1 MSCWTV
7 LGLSADADVRTI
19 KRQYAVLLKQTRPDD
34 DPEGFQ
40 RLRDA
45 YEQALAYKEW
55 QQYHEQNQDEEQEQ
69 AQDQRI
75 EESWDLSGLTVVEV
89 DALQLATRSLDGLS
103 VEELNHRHAV
113 TLEQGCAHFFEDTV
127 LHHCIE
133 HPETSQ
139 ALVDWAIPTFFW
151 FSAWQRLELDEISI
165 DLLLDQQRARI
176 AQPMRDALERED
188 VDGFLQAYARCA
200 DFNWLA
206 IEQHRQWFNR
216 ALSHLLLDAPFWSPE
231 IFERVRTGQGWHG
244 CTGNPCPDG
253 EWQRL
258 LARQNAPFF
267 VARQQQLALEPPAT
281 PEHRAARL
289 LLGTGSFS
297 ARRALAR
304 RLREDDW
311 AQCRKLSSE
320 LYANHP
326 KVCAQM
332 PGGTAFFWRDWE
344 LSFNDWP
351 TYVGVVLA
359 CLIGA
364 FTHYIP
370 LGVRLSGLINIVMIS
385 TVVFGVIVAG
395 LNWLVHNVA
404 HRVWRLDD
412 RLSASLCPGP
422 LKDSPPFGVLR
433 DLVPGALMVA
443 GLGWFFGPIAGGV
456 YAATLATFGLVRRWQ
471 SRPRVSWE
479 ESRPAV
485 KVGVTILAILVLA
498 LVLGV
503 FKVVASQG
511 TVNRNQGLQPW
522 TERLCSRLPATT
534 AECSAPA
541 TVEQWYGK
549 EARP

>member
-34 DPEGFQ
+34 HPEGFQ

-45 YEQALAYKEW
+45 YEQALAYKTW
-55 QQYHEQNQDEEQEQ
+55 QRYEEQDEEQNQDIQ
-69 AQDQRI
+69 
-75 EESWDLSGLTVVEV
+75 ESWDLSGLTVVEV
-89 DALQLATRSLDGLS
+89 DALKLAIRPLDGLGI
-103 VEELNHRHAV
+103 EELNRRLAI
-113 TLEQGCAHFFEDTV
+113 TREEGCAHIFEDTV

-139 ALVDWAIPTFFW
+139 TLVDWAIPTFFW
-151 FSAWQRLELDEISI
+151 FSAWQRLDLDHISI
-165 DLLLDQQRARI
+165 DLLLDRQRARMVH
-176 AQPMRDALERED
+176 PMRDALERQD
-188 VDGFLQAYARCA
+188 VEGFLQAYERCGEH
-200 DFNWLA
+200 NWLA
-206 IEQHRQWFNR
+206 IALQQEWFNR
-216 ALSHLLLDAPFWSPE
+216 MLSHLLLDAPVWYPD
-231 IFERVRTGQGWHG
+231 IFERVRTGQGWNG

-267 VARQQQLALEPPAT
+267 LARQQQLALEPPAT
-281 PEHRAARL
+281 SEHRAARL

-304 RLREDDW
+304 RLREEDW

-326 KVCAQM
+326 KVCAHM

-412 RLSASLCPGP
+412 RLSASLCPGS

-443 GLGWFFGPIAGGV
+443 GLGWFFGPIAGVV
-456 YAATLATFGLVRRWQ
+456 YVATLATFGLVRRWQ

-479 ESRPAV
+479 ESGPAL
-485 KVGVTILAILVLA
+485 KVGVTILGIVVLA
-498 LVLGV
+498 VVLGV

-534 AECSAPA
+534 SECSAPA
-541 TVEQWYGK
+541 TDEQWYGK

>member
-7 LGLSADADVRTI
+7 LGLSADAEVRTI

-55 QQYHEQNQDEEQEQ
+55 QQYHEQNQDEEQ
-69 AQDQRI
+69 DQGI

-103 VEELNHRHAV
+103 VEELKRRHTVA
-113 TLEQGCAHFFEDTV
+113 LEQGCAHIFEDTL

-133 HPETSQ
+133 HPESSDS
-139 ALVDWAIPTFFW
+139 LVDWAVPTFFW
-151 FSAWQRLELDEISI
+151 FSAWQRLELDEESI
-165 DLLLDQQRARI
+165 ELLLARQRTRI
-176 AQPMRDALERED
+176 TQPMRDALEQED

-200 DFNWLA
+200 HFTWLT
-206 IEQHRQWFNR
+206 IEQHQKWFDH
-216 ALSHLLLDAPFWSPE
+216 ALSHLLLDAPVWYPE
-231 IFERVRTGQGWHG
+231 IFERVRAGQGWHAS
-244 CTGNPCPDG
+244 TANPCPDD

-258 LARQNAPFF
+258 LARKNAPFF
-267 VARQQQLALEPPAT
+267 LARQQQLALEPPAT

-297 ARRALAR
+297 ERRALAR
-304 RLREDDW
+304 RLRTEDW
-311 AQCRKLSSE
+311 AQCRQLSSA

-326 KVCAQM
+326 DVCAQF

-344 LSFNDWP
+344 LTFNEWP
-351 TYVGVVLA
+351 TYVAVVLA
-359 CLIGA
+359 CLIGSFA
-364 FTHYIP
+364 HYIP
-370 LGVRLSGLINIVMIS
+370 LGLRITGLVNVFMFT
-385 TVVFGVIVAG
+385 TVAFGVVVAG
-395 LNWLVHNVA
+395 LNWLVHGVA
-404 HRVWRLDD
+404 HRLWWLDD
-412 RLSASLCPGP
+412 SLSARLCFGYF
-422 LKDSPPFGVLR
+422 KDSPPFGVLR
-433 DLVPGALMVA
+433 DLVPCALVVA
-443 GLGWFFGPIAGGV
+443 GLSWFLSPIAGAV
-456 YAATLATFGLVRRWQ
+456 YATTLVIFGLVRRRQ
-471 SRPRVSWE
+471 VKPHTPWE
-479 ESRPAV
+479 ETGALRKFGLSMLGI
-485 KVGVTILAILVLA
+485 GVLTI
-498 LVLGV
+498 VLGV
-503 FKVVASQG
+503 FNHIASQG

-534 AECSAPA
+534 TECSAPA

>member
-45 YEQALAYKEW
+45 YEQALAYKAW
-55 QQYHEQNQDEEQEQ
+55 QRYEEQDEEQNQDIQ
-69 AQDQRI
+69 
-75 EESWDLSGLTVVEV
+75 ESWDLSGLTVVEV
-89 DALQLATRSLDGLS
+89 DALKLAIRPLDGLGI
-103 VEELNHRHAV
+103 EELNRRLAI
-113 TLEQGCAHFFEDTV
+113 TREEGCAHIFEDTV

-139 ALVDWAIPTFFW
+139 TLVDWAIPTFFW
-151 FSAWQRLELDEISI
+151 FSAWQRLELDHISI
-165 DLLLDQQRARI
+165 DLLLDRQRARI
-176 AQPMRDALERED
+176 VQPMHDALERED
-188 VDGFLQAYARCA
+188 VEGFLQAYERCGEH
-200 DFNWLA
+200 NWLA
-206 IEQHRQWFNR
+206 IALQQEWFNR
-216 ALSHLLLDAPFWSPE
+216 MLSHLLLDAPVWSPE
-231 IFERVRTGQGWHG
+231 IFERVRNNQGWHG

-258 LARQNAPFF
+258 LARQNAPLFL
-267 VARQQQLALEPPAT
+267 AHQQQLATEPAVT

-304 RLREDDW
+304 RLREEDW

-332 PGGTAFFWRDWE
+332 PGGTAFFWQSWE

-359 CLIGA
+359 CLIGS
-364 FTHYIP
+364 FTHFIP
-370 LGVRLSGLINIVMIS
+370 QGLRVSGLINVVMIS
-385 TVVFGVIVAG
+385 TVVFGVIAAG
-395 LNWLVHNVA
+395 LNWLKHNLA
-404 HRVWRLDD
+404 HRAWRLDD
-412 RLSASLCPGP
+412 WLSAHLSPGFM
-422 LKDSPPFGVLR
+422 KDSPPFGVLR
-433 DLVPGALMVA
+433 DLVPCAVMVG
-443 GLGWFFGPIAGGV
+443 GLSWFLGPIAGGV
-456 YAATLATFGLVRRWQ
+456 YVATLAICGLVRRRQ
-471 SRPRVSWE
+471 VKPHVSWE
-479 ESRPAV
+479 QTSPV
-485 KVGVTILAILVLA
+485 LKFFQTILGILVLA
-498 LVLGV
+498 VLLCV
-503 FKVVASQG
+503 FTVIASQG

-534 AECSAPA
+534 PECTAPA

>member
-69 AQDQRI
+69 EI

-103 VEELNHRHAV
+103 VEELKRRHTVA
-113 TLEQGCAHFFEDTV
+113 LEQGCAHIFEDTL

-133 HPETSQ
+133 HPESSDT
-139 ALVDWAIPTFFW
+139 LVDWAVPTFFW
-151 FSAWQRLELDEISI
+151 FSAWQRLELDEESI
-165 DLLLDQQRARI
+165 ELLLARQRTRI
-176 AQPMRDALERED
+176 TQPMRDALEQED
-188 VDGFLQAYARCA
+188 VEGFLQAYARCA
-200 DFNWLA
+200 QFKWLT
-206 IEQHRQWFNR
+206 IERHQKWFDHT
-216 ALSHLLLDAPFWSPE
+216 LSHLLLDAPVWYPE
-231 IFERVRTGQGWHG
+231 VFERVRANQGWHG
-244 CTGNPCPDG
+244 STGNPCPDG

-258 LARQNAPFF
+258 LARKNAPLYL
-267 VARQQQLALEPPAT
+267 ARQQQLALEPPAT

-289 LLGTGSFS
+289 LLGIGSFS

-304 RLREDDW
+304 RLSEEDW

-326 KVCAQM
+326 NVCAQM
-332 PGGTAFFWRDWE
+332 PGGTAFFWQSWE

-370 LGVRLSGLINIVMIS
+370 LGVRFSGLINIVMLT
-385 TVVFGVIVAG
+385 TVAFGVVVAG
-395 LNWLVHNVA
+395 LNWLVHDFA
-404 HRVWRLDD
+404 HRAWWLDD
-412 RLSASLCPGP
+412 WLSASLCPAF

-433 DLVPGALMVA
+433 DLVPCALMVA
-443 GLGWFFGPIAGGV
+443 GLSWFLGPIAGAV
-456 YAATLATFGLVRRWQ
+456 YAGTLAIFGLIRRRQ
-471 SRPRVSWE
+471 VKPHTSWE
-479 ESRPAV
+479 NTRTPV
-485 KVGVTILAILVLA
+485 KVCMSILGIVALAI
-498 LVLGV
+498 VLGV
-503 FKVVASQG
+503 FNQIASQG

-522 TERLCSRLPATT
+522 AERLCSRLPITT
-534 AECSAPA
+534 TECSAPA
-541 TVEQWYGK
+541 TVEQWYSK
-549 EARP
+549 EERP

>member
-69 AQDQRI
+69 GI
-75 EESWDLSGLTVVEV
+75 EESWDLTGLTVVEV

-139 ALVDWAIPTFFW
+139 TLVDWAIPTFFW

-206 IEQHRQWFNR
+206 IQQHQEWFNR
-216 ALSHLLLDAPFWSPE
+216 ALSHLLLDAPVWFPE

-258 LARQNAPFF
+258 LARQNAPLFL
-267 VARQQQLALEPPAT
+267 AHQQQLAPGTAGHPRTPRRPPAAGHRLVQRPPRTGPT
-281 PEHRAARL
+281 PERRRLGAVSQVEFRAVRQSPQGL
-289 LLGTGSFS
+289 RTD
-297 ARRALAR
+297 ARR
-304 RLREDDW
+304 
-311 AQCRKLSSE
+311 
-320 LYANHP
+320 H
-326 KVCAQM
+326 
-332 PGGTAFFWRDWE
+332 
-344 LSFNDWP
+344 
-351 TYVGVVLA
+351 
-359 CLIGA
+359 
-364 FTHYIP
+364 
-370 LGVRLSGLINIVMIS
+370 
-385 TVVFGVIVAG
+385 
-395 LNWLVHNVA
+395 
-404 HRVWRLDD
+404 
-412 RLSASLCPGP
+412 
-422 LKDSPPFGVLR
+422 
-433 DLVPGALMVA
+433 
-443 GLGWFFGPIAGGV
+443 
-456 YAATLATFGLVRRWQ
+456 
-471 SRPRVSWE
+471 
-479 ESRPAV
+479 
-485 KVGVTILAILVLA
+485 
-498 LVLGV
+498 GV
-503 FKVVASQG
+503 FLA
-511 TVNRNQGLQPW
+511 
-522 TERLCSRLPATT
+522 
-534 AECSAPA
+534 
-541 TVEQWYGK
+541 
-549 EARP
+549 

>member
-55 QQYHEQNQDEEQEQ
+55 QQYHEQNPDEEQEQ
-69 AQDQRI
+69 TQDQGI

-139 ALVDWAIPTFFW
+139 TLVDWAIPTFFW

-485 KVGVTILAILVLA
+485 KVGVTILGILVLA

>member
-89 DALQLATRSLDGLS
+89 DALQLATRSLHGLS
-103 VEELNHRHAV
+103 VEELNHRHTVAR
-113 TLEQGCAHFFEDTV
+113 EQGCAHIFEDTV

-133 HPETSQ
+133 HPDCSDS
-139 ALVDWAIPTFFW
+139 LVDWAVQAFQW
-151 FSAWQRLELDEISI
+151 FSAWQRLELDEESI
-165 DLLLDQQRARI
+165 ELVLTWQRDRI
-176 AQPMRDALERED
+176 AQPMRDALKRED

-200 DFNWLA
+200 DFHWLTT
-206 IEQHRQWFNR
+206 EQHQKWFNH
-216 ALSHLLLDAPFWSPE
+216 ALSHLLLDSSFWSGE
-231 IFERVRTGQGWHG
+231 IFERVRAGQGWHG

-258 LARQNAPFF
+258 LARQNAPLFL
-267 VARQQQLALEPPAT
+267 AHQQQLATEPAAT

-332 PGGTAFFWRDWE
+332 PGGTAFFWQSWE

-370 LGVRLSGLINIVMIS
+370 LGVRLSGLINIVLIS

-412 RLSASLCPGP
+412 RLSAVLCPRIPQRLAAVRRVARPGARRVDGGRAQLVFRPDCRRGVCLDPGDLRTGAP
-422 LKDSPPFGVLR
+422 LAVQATGVLGREPTCRESRR
-433 DLVPGALMVA
+433 DDPRN
-443 GLGWFFGPIAGGV
+443 LGFSHRARRIQSGRQPRHGQSQSGP
-456 YAATLATFGLVRRWQ
+456 ATLDRTFVQPLAGHHRRMQ
-471 SRPRVSWE
+471 RTSHR
-479 ESRPAV
+479 
-485 KVGVTILAILVLA
+485 
-498 LVLGV
+498 
-503 FKVVASQG
+503 
-511 TVNRNQGLQPW
+511 
-522 TERLCSRLPATT
+522 
-534 AECSAPA
+534 
-541 TVEQWYGK
+541 
-549 EARP
+549 

>member
-45 YEQALAYKEW
+45 YEQALAYKAW
-55 QQYHEQNQDEEQEQ
+55 QRYEEQDEEQNQDIQ
-69 AQDQRI
+69 
-75 EESWDLSGLTVVEV
+75 ESWDLSGLTVVEV
-89 DALQLATRSLDGLS
+89 DALKLAIRPLDGLGI
-103 VEELNHRHAV
+103 EELNRRLAI
-113 TLEQGCAHFFEDTV
+113 TREEGCAHIFEDTV

-139 ALVDWAIPTFFW
+139 TLVDWAIPTFFW
-151 FSAWQRLELDEISI
+151 FSAWQRLELDHISI
-165 DLLLDQQRARI
+165 DLLLDRQRARI
-176 AQPMRDALERED
+176 VQPMHDALERED
-188 VDGFLQAYARCA
+188 VEGFLQAYERCGEH
-200 DFNWLA
+200 NWLA
-206 IEQHRQWFNR
+206 IALQQEWFNR
-216 ALSHLLLDAPFWSPE
+216 MLSHLLLDAPVWSPE
-231 IFERVRTGQGWHG
+231 IFERVRNNQGWHG

-258 LARQNAPFF
+258 LARQNAPLFL
-267 VARQQQLALEPPAT
+267 AHQQQLATEPAVT

-304 RLREDDW
+304 RLREEDW

-332 PGGTAFFWRDWE
+332 PGGTAFFWQSWE

-370 LGVRLSGLINIVMIS
+370 LGLRLSGLINIVMIS

-412 RLSASLCPGP
+412 RLSAVLCPGS

-443 GLGWFFGPIAGGV
+443 GLSWFFGPIAGGV
-456 YAATLATFGLVRRWQ
+456 YALTLATFGLVRRWQ
-471 SRPRVSWE
+471 SRPRGSWE
-479 ESRPAV
+479 ENQPAV
-485 KVGVTILAILVLA
+485 KVGVTILGILVLA
-498 LVLGV
+498 IVLGV

>member
-69 AQDQRI
+69 TQDQRI

-103 VEELNHRHAV
+103 VEELERRHIVA
-113 TLEQGCAHFFEDTV
+113 LEQGCAHIFEDTL

-133 HPETSQ
+133 HPESSDT
-139 ALVDWAIPTFFW
+139 LVDWAVPTFFW
-151 FSAWQRLELDEISI
+151 FSAWQRLELDEESI
-165 DLLLDQQRARI
+165 ELLLARQRTRI
-176 AQPMRDALERED
+176 TQPMRDALERED

-200 DFNWLA
+200 DFHWLTT
-206 IEQHRQWFNR
+206 EQHQKWFNH
-216 ALSHLLLDAPFWSPE
+216 ALSHLLLDAPLWSPE
-231 IFERVRTGQGWHG
+231 VFERVRTGQGWHG

-258 LARQNAPFF
+258 LARQNAPLFLTH
-267 VARQQQLALEPPAT
+267 QQQLATEPAVT

-304 RLREDDW
+304 RLREEDW

-332 PGGTAFFWRDWE
+332 PGGKAFFWQSWE

-359 CLIGA
+359 CLIGS

-370 LGVRLSGLINIVMIS
+370 LGVRFSGLINIVMLT
-385 TVVFGVIVAG
+385 TVAFGVVVAG
-395 LNWLVHNVA
+395 LNWLVHDFA
-404 HRVWRLDD
+404 HRAWWLDD
-412 RLSASLCPGP
+412 WLSARLCPAF

-433 DLVPGALMVA
+433 DLVPCALMVA
-443 GLGWFFGPIAGGV
+443 GLSWFLGPIAGAV
-456 YAATLATFGLVRRWQ
+456 YAGTLAIFGLIRRRQ
-471 SRPRVSWE
+471 VKPHTSWE
-479 ESRPAV
+479 DTRTPV
-485 KVGVTILAILVLA
+485 KVCMSILGIAALAI
-498 LVLGV
+498 VLGV
-503 FKVVASQG
+503 FNQIASQG

-522 TERLCSRLPATT
+522 TERLCSRLPITT
-534 AECSAPA
+534 TECSAPA

-549 EARP
+549 AVRP